1 MAFYD
6 IFITLLNNLGFFN
19 VILPFLLVYAV
30 MYGILS
36 KYKILGDPFAEGDKG
51 KVARSLI
58 SIVSAATGFFIVGSA
73 NVVLSLRTLIPY
85 IVLFLLTV
93 FFLILAISPFLQRE
107 EKSGEIQIG
116 NRARKILLTSAIII
130 FTLIVIFTLGLYNYI
145 ASAATSA
152 ATSSVFASLQPFI
165 ETIIILAIM
174 FGIAYWAIKPS
185 KGQGSGPS
193 QSR

>member
-1 MAFYD
+1 MDFYD
-6 IFITLLNNLGFFN
+6 TFITLLNNLGFFN

-51 KVARSLI
+51 RVTRSLL
-58 SIVSAATGFFIVGSA
+58 SIVSASTGFFIVGSA

-85 IVLFLLTV
+85 LVLFLLTI
-93 FFLILAISPFLQRE
+93 FFLIMAISPFLQRE

-116 NRARKILLTSAIII
+116 NRTRMILLTFAIII
-130 FTLIVIFTLGLYNYI
+130 FTLIVIFTLGLFNYV
-145 ASAATSA
+145 ASAASA
-152 ATSSVFASLQPFI
+152 SSSVLSSLEPFI
-165 ETIIILAIM
+165 ETIVILAIM

-193 QSR
+193 QSE

>member
-6 IFITLLNNLGFFN
+6 TFITLLNNLGFFN

-51 KVARSLI
+51 KVTRSLV

-107 EKSGEIQIG
+107 EKSGEIQLG
-116 NRARKILLTSAIII
+116 NKTRIILLASAIII
-130 FTLIVIFTLGLYNYI
+130 FTLMVIFILGLYNYI
-145 ASAATSA
+145 SSAVTSPVLS
-152 ATSSVFASLQPFI
+152 TLQPFI

-174 FGIAYWAIKPS
+174 LGIAYWAIKPER
-185 KGQGSGPS
+185 GQGSGPS
-193 QSR
+193 RSR

>member
-6 IFITLLNNLGFFN
+6 TFIALLNNLGFFN
-19 VILPFLLVYAV
+19 VILPFLLVYAM

-51 KVARSLI
+51 KVTRSLI
-58 SIVSAATGFFIVGSA
+58 SLVSASTGFFIVGSA

-116 NRARKILLTSAIII
+116 NRARIILLTSAIII

-152 ATSSVFASLQPFI
+152 ATSSVLSSLQPFI

-174 FGIAYWAIKPS
+174 FGIAYWAIRPE
-185 KGQGSGPS
+185 KGQKSESPKS
-193 QSR
+193 K

>member
-6 IFITLLNNLGFFN
+6 TFITLLNNLGFFN

-36 KYKILGDPFAEGDKG
+36 NYKILGDPFAEGDKG
-51 KVARSLI
+51 KVTRSLI

-107 EKSGEIQIG
+107 EKSGEIQLGSKTRI
-116 NRARKILLTSAIII
+116 ILLTAAIII
-130 FTLIVIFTLGLYNYI
+130 FTLMVIFILGLYNYVN
-145 ASAATSA
+145 SAVTSPVL
-152 ATSSVFASLQPFI
+152 SSLQPFI

-174 FGIAYWAIKPS
+174 LGIAYWAVKPER
-185 KGQGSGPS
+185 GQGSGPS
-193 QSR
+193 RSR

>member
-6 IFITLLNNLGFFN
+6 TFITLLNNLGFFN

-36 KYKILGDPFAEGDKG
+36 KYKILGDPFAEGDRG
-51 KVARSLI
+51 RVTRSLI

-116 NRARKILLTSAIII
+116 NRTRMILLASSIII
-130 FTLIVIFTLGLYNYI
+130 FTLIVIFILGLYNYI
-145 ASAATSA
+145 ASAASA
-152 ATSSVFASLQPFI
+152 SSSTLSSLQPFI
-165 ETIIILAIM
+165 ETIVILAIM

-193 QSR
+193 QSK

>member
-6 IFITLLNNLGFFN
+6 TFITLLNNLGFFN

-51 KVARSLI
+51 RVTRSLI
-58 SIVSAATGFFIVGSA
+58 SIVSAATGFFVVGSA
-73 NVVLSLRTLIPY
+73 NVILSLRTLIPY

-116 NRARKILLTSAIII
+116 NKTRMILLTSAIII
-130 FTLIVIFTLGLYNYI
+130 FTLIVIFILGLFNFI
-145 ASAATSA
+145 ASAATS
-152 ATSSVFASLQPFI
+152 SSSILSSLEPFI
-165 ETIIILAIM
+165 ETIVILAIM
-174 FGIAYWAIKPS
+174 FGIAYWAVKPS

-193 QSR
+193 QSK

>member
-6 IFITLLNNLGFFN
+6 TFITLLNNLGFFN

-51 KVARSLI
+51 RVTRSLI

-116 NRARKILLTSAIII
+116 NRTRMILLTFTIII

-145 ASAATSA
+145 ASAASA
-152 ATSSVFASLQPFI
+152 SSSVLSSLQPFI
-165 ETIIILAIM
+165 ETIVILAIM
-174 FGIAYWAIKPS
+174 FGIAYWAVKPS

-193 QSR
+193 QSK

>member
-6 IFITLLNNLGFFN
+6 TFIALLNNLGFFN
-19 VILPFLLVYAV
+19 VILPFLLVYAM

-51 KVARSLI
+51 KVTRSLI
-58 SIVSAATGFFIVGSA
+58 SLISASTGFFIVGSA

-116 NRARKILLTSAIII
+116 NRARLILLTSAIII
-130 FTLIVIFTLGLYNYI
+130 FTLIAIFTLGLYNYI
-145 ASAATSA
+145 ASVATSA
-152 ATSSVFASLQPFI
+152 ATTSVLSSLEPFI
-165 ETIIILAIM
+165 ETIIILAMI

-185 KGQGSGPS
+185 KGQKSEPPKS
-193 QSR
+193 E

>member
-6 IFITLLNNLGFFN
+6 ILITLLNNIGFFN

-36 KYKILGDPFAEGDKG
+36 KYKILGDVFAEGDRG
-51 KVARSLI
+51 KVTRSLV

-107 EKSGEIQIG
+107 EKSGEIQLGSKTRI
-116 NRARKILLTSAIII
+116 ILLTSAIII
-130 FTLIVIFTLGLYNYI
+130 FTLMVIFILGLYNYV
-145 ASAATSA
+145 ASAVTSPVLS
-152 ATSSVFASLQPFI
+152 TLQPFI

-174 FGIAYWAIKPS
+174 LGIAYWAIKPER
-185 KGQGSGPS
+185 GQGSGPS
-193 QSR
+193 KSR

>member
-6 IFITLLNNLGFFN
+6 TFITLLNNLGFFN

-51 KVARSLI
+51 RVTRSLL
-58 SIVSAATGFFIVGSA
+58 SIVSASTGFFIVGSA

-85 IVLFLLTV
+85 LVLFLLTV

-107 EKSGEIQIG
+107 ERSGEIQIG
-116 NRARKILLTSAIII
+116 NRTRMILLTFAIII
-130 FTLIVIFTLGLYNYI
+130 FTLIVIFTLGLFNYV
-145 ASAATSA
+145 ASAASA
-152 ATSSVFASLQPFI
+152 SSSVLSSLEPFI
-165 ETIIILAIM
+165 ETIVILAIM

>member
-6 IFITLLNNLGFFN
+6 ILITLLNNIGFFN

-36 KYKILGDPFAEGDKG
+36 KYKILGDTFAEGEKG
-51 KVARSLI
+51 KVTRSLV

-107 EKSGEIQIG
+107 EKSGEIQLGSKTRI
-116 NRARKILLTSAIII
+116 ILLASAIII
-130 FTLIVIFTLGLYNYI
+130 FTLMVIFILGLYNYI
-145 ASAATSA
+145 ASAVTSPVL
-152 ATSSVFASLQPFI
+152 SSLQPFI

-174 FGIAYWAIKPS
+174 LGIAYWAIKPS

>member
-6 IFITLLNNLGFFN
+6 TFITLLNNLGFFN

-51 KVARSLI
+51 RVTRSLL
-58 SIVSAATGFFIVGSA
+58 SIVSASTGFFIVGSA

-85 IVLFLLTV
+85 LVLFLLTV

-116 NRARKILLTSAIII
+116 NRTRMILLTFAIII
-130 FTLIVIFTLGLYNYI
+130 FTLIVIFTLGLFNYV
-145 ASAATSA
+145 ASAASA
-152 ATSSVFASLQPFI
+152 SSSVLSSLEPFI
-165 ETIIILAIM
+165 ETIVILAIM

>member
-6 IFITLLNNLGFFN
+6 TFIALLNNLGFFN

-51 KVARSLI
+51 KVTRSLV

-93 FFLILAISPFLQRE
+93 FFLVLAISPFLQRE
-107 EKSGEIQIG
+107 EKSGEIQLGSKTRI
-116 NRARKILLTSAIII
+116 ILLASAIII
-130 FTLIVIFTLGLYNYI
+130 FTLMVIFILGLYNYV
-145 ASAATSA
+145 ASAVTSP
-152 ATSSVFASLQPFI
+152 VLASLQPFI
-165 ETIIILAIM
+165 ETIVILAIM
-174 FGIAYWAIKPS
+174 LGIAYWAIKPS

>member
-6 IFITLLNNLGFFN
+6 ILITLLNNIGFFN

-36 KYKILGDPFAEGDKG
+36 KYKILGDPFAEGDRG
-51 KVARSLI
+51 KVTRSLV

-107 EKSGEIQIG
+107 EKSGEIQLGSKTRI
-116 NRARKILLTSAIII
+116 ILLASAIII
-130 FTLIVIFTLGLYNYI
+130 FTLMVIFILGLYNYV
-145 ASAATSA
+145 TSA
-152 ATSSVFASLQPFI
+152 VTSPVLASLQPFI
-165 ETIIILAIM
+165 ETIVILAIM
-174 FGIAYWAIKPS
+174 FGIAYWAVKPS

>member
-1 MAFYD
+1 MVFYD
-6 IFITLLNNLGFFN
+6 TFIALLNNLGFFN

-36 KYKILGDPFAEGDKG
+36 NYKILGDPFAEGDKG
-51 KVARSLI
+51 KVTRSLI

-116 NRARKILLTSAIII
+116 NRTRIILLTSAIII
-130 FTLIVIFTLGLYNYI
+130 FTLIIIFILGLYNYI
-145 ASAATSA
+145 ASAAS
-152 ATSSVFASLQPFI
+152 ATSSVLSSLQPFI
-165 ETIIILAIM
+165 ETIVILAIM
-174 FGIAYWAIKPS
+174 FGIAYWAVKPA
-185 KGQGSGPS
+185 KGQKSEPPES
-193 QSR
+193 K

>member
-51 KVARSLI
+51 RVTRSLL
-58 SIVSAATGFFIVGSA
+58 SIVSASTGFFIVGSA

-85 IVLFLLTV
+85 LVLFLLTV
-93 FFLILAISPFLQRE
+93 FFLILAISPFLQKE

-116 NRARKILLTSAIII
+116 NRTRMILLTFAIII
-130 FTLIVIFTLGLYNYI
+130 FTLIVIFTLGLFNYV
-145 ASAATSA
+145 ASAASA
-152 ATSSVFASLQPFI
+152 SSSVLSSLEPFI

>member
-6 IFITLLNNLGFFN
+6 TLIALLNNLGFFN

-51 KVARSLI
+51 NVTRSLI

-116 NRARKILLTSAIII
+116 NRTRIILLTSAIII
-130 FTLIVIFTLGLYNYI
+130 FTLIIIFILGLYNYI
-145 ASAATSA
+145 ASAASSA
-152 ATSSVFASLQPFI
+152 ATSSVLSSLQPFI
-165 ETIIILAIM
+165 ETIVILVVM

-185 KGQGSGPS
+185 KGQKSEPPES
-193 QSR
+193 K